1 MKNLKLRTKLNF
13 LGTSIFLFIL
23 FDVVY
28 TAFALSRAAGEPV
41 RTLAG
46 QLLPLLVVSACYLLF
61 VFLFLSGIL
70 RGSVEPLHAI
80 GGAMEKISGGD
91 LGHEADHTM
100 LGLQEEFGDL
110 ARSVEKMRK
119 NVGVLIDSAR
129 RETDGITKSVKGVR
143 THFGGMNEEME
154 EIFTA
159 AEELSAAM
167 RETEEAADRI
177 KRCSDDI
184 EGSARHIAERARD
197 GTEWAKDIR
206 ERALF
211 AKDTALEKSDAVRVH
226 KKSIR
231 DGLMK
236 ALNDAKLVEQISVL
250 AESVV
255 ELSEQMN
262 MLSLNAGIEAAR
274 TGRAGKEY
282 TGMVEEIRNLAEQS
296 KKYAENIQWAGDEV
310 TAALVGLRK
319 EAKRLLE
326 FVDRDVFSGFH
337 YFVRLADTYNSDAG
351 EMNFLSSDFG
361 TTSDELLASA
371 GAISDFLGDIRG
383 AAKRGSERTA
393 DIADKSVHAA
403 ARLSSMSDSFQEA
416 EEAAGRLGEE
426 MRRFTTGSV

>member
-1 MKNLKLRTKLNF
+1 MKNLKLRTKLNL
-13 LGTSIFLFIL
+13 LGTSVFLFLL
-23 FDVVY
+23 FDIIFFAY
-28 TAFALSRAAGEPV
+28 TLSRATEEPV
-41 RTLAG
+41 RAVAV
-46 QLLPLLVVSACYLLF
+46 QMLPFLLVCVCYLLF
-61 VFLFLSGIL
+61 VFLLLSGIL
-70 RGSVEPLHAI
+70 RGSVEPLHAL

-91 LGHEADHTM
+91 LGREADDTV

-119 NVGVLIDSAR
+119 NVGVLIDSAG
-129 RETDGITKSVKGVR
+129 RETAGITKSVNGIR
-143 THFGGMNEEME
+143 THIGGMNEEME

-167 RETEEAADRI
+167 REAEEAADRI
-177 KRCSDDI
+177 SRCSDDI
-184 EGSARHIAERARD
+184 EGAARHIAARSQE

-211 AKDTALEKSDAVRVH
+211 ARETAMEKADAVRVH

-236 ALNDAKLVEQISVL
+236 ALNDAKIVEQISVL

-274 TGRAGKEY
+274 TGKAGKEFM
-282 TGMVEEIRNLAEQS
+282 GMAEEIRNLTEQS

-326 FVDRDVFSGFH
+326 FVDRDVFSGFN

-361 TTSDELLASA
+361 TTSEELLASVGGIA
-371 GAISDFLGDIRG
+371 GSLGDIRK
-383 AAKRGSERTA
+383 AAKNCGERTA
-393 DIADKSVHAA
+393 GIADKSVHAA
-403 ARLSSMSDSFQEA
+403 ARLTSMADDFQEA

-426 MRRFTTGSV
+426 MRRFTT